1 MSQAVDPSLELQ
13 QLASQALNYHQEQQ
27 IIPQYSSPT
36 ITADTIICPFPLCS
50 REYKRKD
57 LLKRHLTTLLASPDE
72 NHGDQELWDT
82 VRESGIM
89 TVYTRPRNL
98 SEDQKKM
105 RRKES
110 NLRHRIKYANQLK
123 EKRNRK
129 RRVEKLLEGKAV
141 GTQTP
146 DWGAE
151 AREQAAA
158 LNASEVNHAV
168 VQPQFVAEVKARG
181 GGTRRVN
188 RRSG

>member
-1 MSQAVDPSLELQ
+1 
-13 QLASQALNYHQEQQ
+13 
-27 IIPQYSSPT
+27 
-36 ITADTIICPFPLCS
+36 
-50 REYKRKD
+50 
-57 LLKRHLTTLLASPDE
+57 
-72 NHGDQELWDT
+72 
-82 VRESGIM
+82 M

-146 DWGAE
+146 DWEAE

-158 LNASEVNHAV
+158 LNASKVNQAV
-168 VQPQFVAEVKARG
+168 VQPQFVAQVKARG